1 MFEEPTVTYAADF
14 TAVCE
19 EVYYGRADMCILPLD
34 SSRDAKL
41 ISFYRLIGK
50 YELRIVMSCD
60 VPSGDGVMTRYA
72 LLRKSA
78 FLPSEKQDKKG
89 ELFFEFSFVPDESSA
104 LCDVLTA
111 AADCGLRLYK
121 VDALPLTYTDS
132 EFSYDVI
139 LRCPETPEVF
149 ALYMSLAVP
158 QYELLGVYRHM
169 GAL

>member
-1 MFEEPTVTYAADF
+1 M
-14 TAVCE
+14 CE

-132 EFSYDVI
+132 EFLYDVI

>member
-1 MFEEPTVTYAADF
+1 
-14 TAVCE
+14 
-19 EVYYGRADMCILPLD
+19 
-34 SSRDAKL
+34 
-41 ISFYRLIGK
+41 
-50 YELRIVMSCD
+50 
-60 VPSGDGVMTRYA
+60 MTRYA

-132 EFSYDVI
+132 EFLYDVI

-169 GAL
+169 GALRWGITGIFSTRSREKEGLSRCSSRSCRAASRRSLSGALVNSCGTLLSIGS